1 MKNILNELMRKEKG
15 QALLITLGFLLI
27 GGLVIVPTLGHMYT
41 GLKAT
46 QVQEKRMNEYYAADA
61 AVEDA
66 IYKIISS
73 YAPLQALDMGN
84 SYVYNLADPINGI
97 ASISTNVTKRSLLED
112 ILDPSEY
119 KLDRPHEGW
128 ISFDAPLEVAQTED
142 YVEYSCNLTLQ
153 NTGSGKRTIQTLGV
167 FFAPFPGDENLIVGP
182 SDIVYTG
189 NITDSM
195 LEVDSP
201 ETNLT
206 PGGFT
211 FLWRWQSN
219 QGPTFE
225 LGDTGSLIFTFKI
238 YDPGWEHSTFFAFAT
253 TKEQDISLI
262 TSNIVPHK
270 WLIEATA
277 AGTKIRSFVVE
288 DIVGLDILT
297 WEVR

>member
-1 MKNILNELMRKEKG
+1 MKNILNELMRNEKG
-15 QALLITLGFLLI
+15 QVLVITLGFVLI

-46 QVQEKRMNEYYAADA
+46 QVHEEKMNEYYSADA

-66 IYKIISS
+66 MHKIISG
-73 YAPLQALDMGN
+73 YAPLQALDMN
-84 SYVYNLADPINGI
+84 SSYSYDLADPINGI
-97 ASISTNVTKRSLLED
+97 TPINTVIKRFLLED

-128 ISFDAPLEVAQTED
+128 LSFDTPLEISQTED
-142 YVEYSCNLTLQ
+142 YVEYSCNLTLE
-153 NTGSGKRTIQTLGV
+153 NTGSGTRTIQTLGV
-167 FFAPFPGDENLIVGP
+167 FFAPFPGDGNLIVGP
-182 SDIVYTG
+182 SDIVYSG
-189 NITDSM
+189 NITDDE

-201 ETNLT
+201 ETNQT

-211 FLWRWQSN
+211 FIWRWQQN
-219 QGPTFE
+219 KGPVFQF
-225 LGDTGSLIFTFKI
+225 GDIGSLIFTFKI
-238 YDPGWEHSTFFAFAT
+238 YDPGWESSVFFAFAT

-262 TSNIVPHK
+262 TSHPVPHK